1 MKILRRYS
9 FWCWCQVNNRAVFN
23 LGHVFTSLSLN
34 IKFWCKMKLSWSL
47 TNAKKRLPCIQVLP
61 KQQSK
66 ININF
71 TKGVLTNLKWVHEMT
86 IISDFMLTSSFFC
99 QVFHRSCTFQ
109 CSANSVCYL
118 ADRFTIHLL
127 TLFFLFSRLNTV
139 LKGC

>member
-1 MKILRRYS
+1 MCLLAWNECTKWLSFQTSCLRVV
-9 FWCWCQVNNRAVFN
+9 FCQVFHRSCTFQCSANSVCYLADR
-23 LGHVFTSLSLN
+23 FTIHLLTLFFLFWQKVCLLAWNECTKWLS
-34 IKFWCKMKLSWSL
+34 F
-47 TNAKKRLPCIQVLP
+47 Q
-61 KQQSK
+61 
-66 ININF
+66 
-71 TKGVLTNLKWVHEMT
+71 
-86 IISDFMLTSSFFC
+86 TSCLRVVFC